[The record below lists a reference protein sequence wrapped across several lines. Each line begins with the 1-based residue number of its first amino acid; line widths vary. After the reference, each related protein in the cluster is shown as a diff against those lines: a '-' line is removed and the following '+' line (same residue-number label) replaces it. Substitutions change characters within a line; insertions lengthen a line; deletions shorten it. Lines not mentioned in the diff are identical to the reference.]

1 MIEFWIHFLS
11 RIFLINHLIS
21 FTFVHYKFH
30 AQYLWYV
37 IRMRLLL
44 LFFASIF
51 QLHILILIQFTPT
64 IRRANTK
71 WFFQTKQATN
81 TSLRSCLM
89 AIVMISALCTLCMYK
104 QERRTSINTIS
115 WMCFFFSF
123 QNDLYHRNG
132 IVASFLFVCL
142 QRLRMVLRIASAF

>member
-115 WMCFFFSF
+115 WMCIFFFSKWF
-123 QNDLYHRNG
+123 IPQKRNCRFF
-132 IVASFLFVCL
+132 SVCL
-142 QRLRMVLRIASAF
+142 FAAITNGS